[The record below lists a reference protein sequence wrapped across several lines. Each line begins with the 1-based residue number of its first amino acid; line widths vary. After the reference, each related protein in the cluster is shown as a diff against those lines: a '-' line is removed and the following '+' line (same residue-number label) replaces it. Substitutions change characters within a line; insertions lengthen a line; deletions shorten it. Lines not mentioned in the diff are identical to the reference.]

1 MNSLYNI
8 LGLEYLGLSL
18 SLLQKKSG
26 GWGETLDLVVQQI
39 LTSYICESHFKC
51 TAPQEVRSWINPTE
65 QVRKTKQRSGPK
77 VMVLVND

>member
-8 LGLEYLGLSL
+8 LGPEYLGLSL
-18 SLLQKKSG
+18 SLLEKKRG
-26 GWGETLDLVVQQI
+26 GGETLDLVVQQI
-39 LTSYICESHFKC
+39 LTSYMCESHFKC

-77 VMVLVND
+77 VTVLVND